1 MEDRAPVLLLPGDSL
16 PYQVSTGDKVNLR
29 NGTGDM
35 MVIAVRGQSIETVV
49 RVQLAPGCEISV
61 IAGLEHIDI
70 TLGDEKER
78 SPERLTH

>member
-1 MEDRAPVLLLPGDSL
+1 MKDQAPFVLLPGESL
-16 PYQVSTGDKVNLR
+16 PYQVSTGDRVNLR
-29 NGTGDM
+29 NDTGDM
-35 MVIAVRGQSIETVV
+35 MEIAVKGQSSGTVV
-49 RVQLAPGCEISV
+49 RVQLPPDGKISV

>member
-1 MEDRAPVLLLPGDSL
+1 MEDPAPVLLLPGDSL
-16 PYQVSTGDKVNLR
+16 PYQVSTGDRVNMR
-29 NGTGDM
+29 NDTGDA
-35 MVIAVRGQSIETVV
+35 MVIVVRGKSSGTVV
-49 RVQLAPGCEISV
+49 RVQLPPDVEISV

>member
-16 PYQVSTGDKVNLR
+16 PYQVSTGDRVNLR

-35 MVIAVRGQSIETVV
+35 MVIAVRGQSSGTVV
-49 RVQLAPGCEISV
+49 RVQLPPDGEISV

-70 TLGDEKER
+70 TLGDENPR
-78 SPERLTH
+78 SPEKLTH